1 MYRTSS
7 FGGIIQ
13 PAKKKK
19 AWQYEMF
26 FTVPVRGSIVWFV
39 PEGRGST
46 AVFFRNALA
55 P

>member
-19 AWQYEMF
+19 PWQYKMF
-26 FTVPVRGSIVWFV
+26 FTAPVRGSIVLFV

-46 AVFFRNALA
+46 AVFFRDVLA